1 MKDKFNKINL
11 TYDDLYNLAH
21 SRIEPYSRL
30 SLKLKKRYYNAAFR
44 DYLKKGYDME
54 GIKEGSDL
62 EDFYTEIIDL
72 EKYII
77 HIEAGLPEDT
87 FRSIFE

>member
-1 MKDKFNKINL
+1 
-11 TYDDLYNLAH
+11 
-21 SRIEPYSRL
+21 
-30 SLKLKKRYYNAAFR
+30 
-44 DYLKKGYDME
+44 ME